1 MRVLK
6 SSVANLL
13 AFSKCGFCLN
23 LIKFMVVSMR
33 EQNTS
38 NLPSNLDANSSRG
51 KASKIKRGF
60 RNFTYN
66 LKS

>member
-1 MRVLK
+1 MR
-6 SSVANLL
+6 NLL
-13 AFSKCGFCLN
+13 AFSRYWSWSN
-23 LIKFMVVSMR
+23 PVKFTEEFLR

-38 NLPSNLDANSSRG
+38 NLPSNSDANSNRV

-60 RNFTYN
+60 RNFAYN